1 MVQLV
6 EDQLDIDTYMELREA
21 VHFRKLSRD
30 QARRGLDNSLYT
42 LVAYKDGKA
51 VGTGR
56 IVGDGA
62 IICYVQDL
70 IIRPEVQGEGIGGL
84 ILESLKSF
92 VINTG
97 FEGTTMMFDLMCA
110 KGREP
115 FYKKHG
121 FIARPTDDLGPGM
134 IQYLEL

>member
-6 EDQLDIDTYMELREA
+6 EDQLDIDTYLELRAA
-21 VHFRKLSRD
+21 VNFRELSRD

-51 VGTGR
+51 VGMGR

-92 VINTG
+92 VVNIG

-121 FIARPTDDLGPGM
+121 FIARPTEDLGPGM
-134 IQYLEL
+134 IQFLDL

>member
-42 LVAYKDGKA
+42 LVAYKDVKA
-51 VGTGR
+51 VGMGR
-56 IVGDGA
+56 IVGVGA

>member
-1 MVQLV
+1 M
-6 EDQLDIDTYMELREA
+6 DIDTYMELRAA
-21 VHFRKLSRD
+21 VNFRKLSRD
-30 QARRGLDNSLYT
+30 QAKRGLDNSLYT

-51 VGTGR
+51 VGMGR

-97 FEGTTMMFDLMCA
+97 FDGTTMMFDLMCA

-121 FIARPTDDLGPGM
+121 FIARPTEDLGPGM

>member
-21 VHFRKLSRD
+21 VHFTKLSRD

-42 LVAYKDGKA
+42 LVAFKDGKA
-51 VGTGR
+51 VGMGR

-84 ILESLKSF
+84 ILESLRSF
-92 VINTG
+92 VVNIG
-97 FEGTTMMFDLMCA
+97 FPGTTMMFDLMCA
-110 KGREP
+110 RGREP

-121 FIARPTDDLGPGM
+121 FIARPTESLGPGM
-134 IQYLEL
+134 LQYLKL

>member
-51 VGTGR
+51 VGMGR

-121 FIARPTDDLGPGM
+121 FIARPTESLGPGM
-134 IQYLEL
+134 IQYLKL

>member
-21 VHFRKLSRD
+21 VHFPKLSRD

-42 LVAYKDGKA
+42 LVAFKDGKA
-51 VGTGR
+51 VGMGR

-84 ILESLKSF
+84 ILESLRSF
-92 VINTG
+92 VVNIG
-97 FEGTTMMFDLMCA
+97 FPGTTMMFDLMCA
-110 KGREP
+110 RGREP

-121 FIARPTDDLGPGM
+121 FIARPTESLGPGM
-134 IQYLEL
+134 LQYLKL

>member
-6 EDQLDIDTYMELREA
+6 EDQLDIDTYMELRAA
-21 VHFRKLSRD
+21 VNFRKLSRD

-42 LVAYKDGKA
+42 LVAYKNGKA
-51 VGTGR
+51 VGMGR

-62 IICYVQDL
+62 IICDVQDL

-92 VINTG
+92 VINIG

-115 FYKKHG
+115 FYKKYG
-121 FIARPTDDLGPGM
+121 FIARPTEDLGPGM

>member
-1 MVQLV
+1 MIQLV
-6 EDQLDIDTYMELREA
+6 EDQLDIDTYMELRAA
-21 VHFRKLSRD
+21 VHFRPLSRD

-42 LVAYKDGKA
+42 LVAFKDGKA
-51 VGTGR
+51 VGMGR

-70 IIRPEVQGEGIGGL
+70 IIRPEVQGEGIGSL
-84 ILESLKSF
+84 ILETLRDF
-92 VINTG
+92 VVNIG

-110 KGREP
+110 RGREE

-121 FIARPTDDLGPGM
+121 FIARPTEDLGPGM
-134 IQYLEL
+134 IQYLSL